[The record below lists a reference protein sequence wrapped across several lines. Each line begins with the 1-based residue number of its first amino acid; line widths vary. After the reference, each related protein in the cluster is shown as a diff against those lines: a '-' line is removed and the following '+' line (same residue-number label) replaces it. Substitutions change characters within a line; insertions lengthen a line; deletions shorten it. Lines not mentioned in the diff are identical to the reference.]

1 MIDFTKLNVEELL
14 QLQKSVNDYVS
25 GRKIPEPD
33 FNLHNSIQV
42 EERSYVNLDTFIPTL
57 EFKIS
62 VNKEDLQDFKTLW
75 ENYYNKEKRLFGYHR
90 VLPPEKKVNLD
101 IKHAIE
107 RKFIHHLDTIFPVVH
122 YGRMDERK

>member
-1 MIDFTKLNVEELL
+1 MTIDFTKLNDEELL

-25 GRKIPEPD
+25 GRKIPEPN
-33 FNLHNSIQV
+33 FHLHNSIQV
-42 EERSYVNLDTFIPTL
+42 EETSYVNPDTLIPTL

-75 ENYYNKEKRLFGYHR
+75 ENYYNKEKQLFGYHR

-107 RKFIHHLDTIFPVVH
+107 RKFTDYLDTVFPTVH
-122 YGRMDERK
+122 YG